1 MVPSVRILGNASMGD
16 DSLTDILIEEGVLS
30 AFKRLVKHDKKVV
43 RREVCWVLSNIA
55 AGTARQVRALL
66 NESDMLK
73 ELTLMYKVDNDEIR
87 RETGFIFANIVQ
99 KGDTAEVKKFYQENN
114 IVKMFV
120 GAIDQKDSE
129 NLRVK
134 TLECLRAILAKDKT
148 KFDGF
153 VADRLT

>member
-1 MVPSVRILGNASMGD
+1 
-16 DSLTDILIEEGVLS
+16 
-30 AFKRLVKHDKKVV
+30 
-43 RREVCWVLSNIA
+43 
-55 AGTARQVRALL
+55 
-66 NESDMLK
+66 
-73 ELTLMYKVDNDEIR
+73 MYGSDNDEIR

-134 TLECLRAILAKDKT
+134 TMECLKAILVKDKT

-153 VADRLT
+153 VADRLA

>member
-1 MVPSVRILGNASMGD
+1 MVPSVSILGNASMGD

-30 AFKRLVKHDKKVV
+30 AFQRLVKHEKKVV

-55 AGTARQVRALL
+55 AGTAYQVRALL
-66 NESDMLK
+66 NQSDLLK
-73 ELTLMYKVDNDEIR
+73 ELTFMYQLDYHEIR

-99 KGDTAEVKKFYQENN
+99 KGDAAEVKKFYQENN

-120 GAIDQKDSE
+120 GAIEQKDSE

-134 TLECLRAILAKDKT
+134 TMKCLKAILVKDKI
-148 KFDGF
+148 KLDSF
-153 VADRLT
+153 VADRLA

>member
-66 NESDMLK
+66 NES
-73 ELTLMYKVDNDEIR
+73 ELL
-87 RETGFIFANIVQ
+87 
-99 KGDTAEVKKFYQENN
+99 
-114 IVKMFV
+114 
-120 GAIDQKDSE
+120 
-129 NLRVK
+129 
-134 TLECLRAILAKDKT
+134 
-148 KFDGF
+148 
-153 VADRLT
+153 